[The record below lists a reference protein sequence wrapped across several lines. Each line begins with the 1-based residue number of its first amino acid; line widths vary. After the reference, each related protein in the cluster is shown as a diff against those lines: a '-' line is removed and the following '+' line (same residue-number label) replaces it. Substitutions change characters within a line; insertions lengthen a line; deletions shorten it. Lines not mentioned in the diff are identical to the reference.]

1 MSAGTLT
8 ALLVG
13 DIVGRAGR
21 CALDRALRQIVQRH
35 RVDFVVANGENA
47 AAGMGLT
54 PTVAIE
60 LFDAGVDVLTS
71 GNHIWGKKEMMP
83 FLEEE
88 GRVLRPANYPAPAPG
103 RGSGVFTSIAGVKV
117 GVLNLEGRV
126 FMNALDCPF
135 LAADREIERLSEETK
150 IILADFHAETTSEKM
165 ALGYYLDGRVSVLA
179 GTHTHVQTADER
191 ILPQG
196 SAYITDLGMT
206 GGWDGVIGFQKEKPL
221 QRFLTQRPVRFEP
234 ACRQLILN
242 GLVAEIDIETGRALR
257 IERVFEHVPG
267 EVAG

>member
-8 ALLVG
+8 VLLIG

-83 FLEEE
+83 FLEE
-88 GRVLRPANYPAPAPG
+88 
-103 RGSGVFTSIAGVKV
+103 
-117 GVLNLEGRV
+117 
-126 FMNALDCPF
+126 
-135 LAADREIERLSEETK
+135 
-150 IILADFHAETTSEKM
+150 
-165 ALGYYLDGRVSVLA
+165 
-179 GTHTHVQTADER
+179 
-191 ILPQG
+191 
-196 SAYITDLGMT
+196 
-206 GGWDGVIGFQKEKPL
+206 
-221 QRFLTQRPVRFEP
+221 
-234 ACRQLILN
+234 
-242 GLVAEIDIETGRALR
+242 
-257 IERVFEHVPG
+257 
-267 EVAG
+267 